1 MSLVGSITLSIT
13 GNIVVSLL
21 GDEATGPRISLSA
34 PDFGGSTYYEGVDDN
49 DVAVTI
55 SNATDGASWDLTISS
70 SGGGTAVTDSGTVSG
85 STVNAGAQDLTGL
98 NAGTL
103 TFSYEEASVEV
114 ATKAATLAVQ
124 AAPGAPTITGVTWSS
139 EAATVTISAGSP
151 NGAAITDHIWEYNED
166 GGGWTEFAAGVSTAT
181 SETTPTLS
189 KGASVDFRVR
199 SVNAIDTG
207 DNSATSSSAVPATA
221 PSAVQSL
228 AVSASDGQLAATWTA
243 PSDDGGSPITDYVIG
258 YRLNSVGGAFTPFA
272 DGVSSSTGATITGL
286 TNGAAYDVEVYAVN
300 AIDNGASAT
309 DLNNTPAATPVPSA
323 VTDLI
328 ISRFADNLE
337 ITWSNPADNGFA
349 ITDYVIQRSVSG
361 GAWVTQ
367 SESGGATT
375 WYRDNSPTVGQPNSY
390 RVVGVNSE
398 GQGLVWSNVVTAT
411 PEAATGGLLIAKGD
425 SVTSDA
431 GTNDP
436 SYANIGAGRLTYH
449 IDYAN
454 RAVGGSRLGD
464 GTEVSGTSWLYQVQ
478 TDIIDQFSSVPA
490 GELKIV
496 TVAFGN
502 TFYDQDPSTVANG
515 GDGTAVTYFDAIR
528 RAGID
533 VVMVDSNPRNDSS
546 YTTRRAS
553 VETWGASSDKGL
565 YFDEWISFRG
575 LSEDAGEESATGDTD
590 LFPSGDHI
598 HPLGRAHKIYSEEA
612 YRPDL
617 DAYIAARQA
626 DTTAP
631 TIRRLNPAD
640 DQLNVAITGLTYT
653 ARFDEQVKFRSA
665 VSISLY
671 NSDNT
676 LIESWDETDI
686 GSGIQIYGI
695 DLEITP
701 SVTLAG
707 NKGHYIQIGSTS
719 IEDQAGNAF
728 AGISDATT
736 WSFTTIDALDLT
748 DQLILSWEMD
758 EASGNRTDEVNSRVL
773 TDNAT
778 VTRRAGPGSGTL
790 AWAAEFDSAN
800 SEYFNT
806 ADNDNV
812 GYLGS
817 YTWEVVFYTDS
828 NGAKNII
835 SKGATGFGNREFV
848 LEIEFGSGWNL
859 RAMIYRTGGGNS
871 IVTTS
876 DTVLTGSWHQGILTY
891 DASTQA
897 IQVIVN
903 DGTPATATLAAN
915 DHARETGDLYIGAE
929 YGSADFFDGAI
940 AHVRKWN
947 KVLSAAEITALYNAG
962 DFLAYTDL

>member
-13 GNIVVSLL
+13 GSIVVSLL

-34 PDFGGSTYYEGVDDN
+34 ADFGGSTYYEGVDDN

-70 SGGGTAVTDSGTVSG
+70 SGGGTPVTASGTVSG
-85 STVNAGAQDLTGL
+85 TTVSAGAQDLTGL

-103 TFSYEEASVEV
+103 TFSYEEASTEV
-114 ATKAATLAVQ
+114 ATRTAFIAAQ

-139 EAATVTISAGSP
+139 EAATVTITAGSP

-166 GGGWTEFAAGVSTAT
+166 GGGWTAFNAGTSTDLT
-181 SETTPTLS
+181 GTTPALT

-199 SVNAIDTG
+199 STNSVGTG
-207 DNSATSSSAVPATA
+207 SDSATFSDAVPATV

-228 AVSASDGQLAATWTA
+228 SAAAGDGQLVLTWTA
-243 PSDDGGSPITDYVIG
+243 PSDAGGASITDYVVG
-258 YRLNSVGGAFTPFA
+258 YRLNSVGGAYTVFS
-272 DGVSSSTGATITGL
+272 DGVSATTGATITGL
-286 TNGAAYDVEVYAVN
+286 TNGTAYDVIAYAVN
-300 AIDNGASAT
+300 SVGNGTSAS
-309 DLNNTPAATPVPSA
+309 DLNTTPAASSVPSA
-323 VTDLI
+323 ITDLI
-328 ISRFADNLE
+328 ISRFADKIEL
-337 ITWSNPADNGFA
+337 TWSNPADNGFA
-349 ITDYVIQRSVSG
+349 ISDYNIQRSTDAGSNWSTLSETG
-361 GAWVTQ
+361 GT
-367 SESGGATT
+367 TT
-375 WYRDNSPTVGQPNSY
+375 WHSDESLTPDQAYHY
-390 RVVGVNSE
+390 RVRAVNSE
-398 GQGLVWSNVVTAT
+398 GSGDWSNVVNAT
-411 PEAATGGLLIAKGD
+411 PTAATGGLLIAKGD

-449 IDYAN
+449 IGYAN

-515 GDGTAVTYFDAIR
+515 GNGHAVTYFDAIR

-617 DAYIAARQA
+617 NAYIAARQA

-631 TIRRLNPAD
+631 TIRRLDPAD
-640 DQLNVAITGLTYT
+640 NQLNVAISGLTYT
-653 ARFDEQVKFRSA
+653 ARFDEQVKFRSV
-665 VSISLY
+665 VSIALY
-671 NSDNT
+671 DSDDT
-676 LIESWDETDI
+676 LIESWDQTDI

-728 AGISDATT
+728 AGISDKTT
-736 WSFTTIDALDLT
+736 WSFTSIDALDLT
-748 DQLILSWEMD
+748 DQLVLAWEMD

-790 AWAAEFDSAN
+790 AWGAEFDSAN

-859 RAMIYRTGGGNS
+859 RATIYRTGGGNS

-915 DHARETGDLYIGAE
+915 DHAREAGDLYIGAE

-947 KVLSAAEITALYNAG
+947 KVLSAAEITALYNSG
-962 DFLAYTDL
+962 NFLAYTDL